1 MQINWLIPFEGPEG
15 FPIPTYGNYG
25 GVNWSGGK
33 FVPND
38 VPGNY
43 TVQPEDELDRQFQ
56 THDMAYDQPGRLGR
70 ALADIKLIEDIR
82 GLDEDA
88 VTGEGDAYGGA
99 AMLAMLYQ
107 IAVVNKHPELLLTL
121 DIEGIVN
128 DAVDL
133 IHQGSIT
140 PEPNEVAGLASW
152 LGELSAS
159 LASVNHPITDRLA
172 EELANLVESIGPNG
186 EPVFPIVLAD
196 VSFDFG
202 TEEAL
207 ALLSQKGVN
216 VDKLP
221 DLGNLGDFVE
231 DFLGRKEVVD
241 LVVDALP
248 DEGHTPLA
256 VLADKLG
263 EFHCFGV

>member
-1 MQINWLIPFEGPEG
+1 
-15 FPIPTYGNYG
+15 
-25 GVNWSGGK
+25 
-33 FVPND
+33 
-38 VPGNY
+38 
-43 TVQPEDELDRQFQ
+43 
-56 THDMAYDQPGRLGR
+56 
-70 ALADIKLIEDIR
+70 
-82 GLDEDA
+82 
-88 VTGEGDAYGGA
+88 
-99 AMLAMLYQ
+99 MLYQ
-107 IAVVNKHPELLLTL
+107 VAVVNKHPELLLTL

-207 ALLSQKGVN
+207 ALLSQKGVS

-221 DLGNLGDFVE
+221 DLSSLGDFVE
-231 DFLGRKEVVD
+231 DFLGGDVIADVIA
-241 LVVDALP
+241 DAASHSDQP
-248 DEGHTPLA
+248 PLA
-256 VLADKLG
+256 VLADKLSD
-263 EFHCFGV
+263 FHCFGI

>member
-33 FVPND
+33 FVAD
-38 VPGNY
+38 TEPGDY
-43 TVQPEDELDRQFQ
+43 SVQAEDALDAKFR
-56 THDMAYDQPGRLGR
+56 THDMAYDHPGRLDR
-70 ALADIKLIEDIR
+70 ARADIQLINDIR
-82 GLDEDA
+82 GLGEDE

-121 DIEGIVN
+121 DIEGIVD

-152 LGELSAS
+152 LGELSAA
-159 LASVNHPITDRLA
+159 LASVNHPVTDRLA
-172 EELANLVESIGPNG
+172 EELTDLVGSLGPNG

-196 VSFDFG
+196 FSFDFDSK
-202 TEEAL
+202 EAL
-207 ALLSQKGVN
+207 ALLSQKGVP
-216 VDKLP
+216 VEKIADF
-221 DLGNLGDFVE
+221 GSLGDFVE
-231 DFLGRKEVVD
+231 DFLGGKGVAD
-241 LVVDALP
+241 LVDALP
-248 DEGHTPLA
+248 DGDHAPLA
-256 VLADKLG
+256 VLAHKLVD
-263 EFHCFGV
+263 FHCLGV

>member
-15 FPIPTYGNYG
+15 FPIPTYGKYG

-33 FVPND
+33 FVAD
-38 VPGNY
+38 TEPGDY
-43 TVQPEDELDRQFQ
+43 SVQPEDPLDRKFRK
-56 THDMAYDQPGRLGR
+56 HDMAYDQPDKLLR
-70 ALADIKLIEDIR
+70 AFADIKLIKGIQ
-82 GLDEDA
+82 GLDENA

-99 AMLAMLYQ
+99 AILAMLYQ
-107 IAVVNKHPELLLTL
+107 VAVVNKHPELLLTL

-140 PEPNEVAGLASW
+140 PEPNEVAGLVSW
-152 LGELSAS
+152 LGELSVA

-172 EELANLVESIGPNG
+172 EELADLVESIGPNG

-207 ALLSQKGVN
+207 ALLAQKGVN
-216 VDKLP
+216 VEKIADFGK
-221 DLGNLGDFVE
+221 LGDFVE
-231 DFLGRKEVVD
+231 DFLGGKGVAD
-241 LVVDALP
+241 LVDALP
-248 DEGHTPLA
+248 DGDHAPLA
-256 VLADKLG
+256 VLADKLS